1 MKLTYITL
9 FFFSIV
15 LLRAANPS
23 ADNRPQE
30 ELSYLSIASQI
41 IATPERAM
49 ILADSAKKL
58 GLIPEYRAQIIHS
71 RAYTRLKEDKK
82 ALEYALAAFHTDSVQ
97 NNPNV
102 YMYVCQLLANCYI
115 ELSRQSEAIEYAT
128 KAIHIAHD
136 QNNKPQETRAMI
148 TISRA
153 QRELA
158 QNDKALATLDQ
169 AIKLLDG
176 SADPKDLL
184 MLVSLYTEKLQIL
197 MIQKKCDETINTGKK
212 TEVLIENMKRTGDM
226 PETRADM
233 QLSYVYSLLCEAYQL
248 VGKEQTASSYYQKF
262 LSTKFARNPQGRT
275 GADHYLL
282 LIKDYK
288 QVIHNTL
295 ERERLTPAQD
305 TINKDYTV
313 ILDKLKNAY
322 FLMGDYKTAL
332 QYSDRLSNI
341 RKELYARDKENAAME
356 LAIAYET
363 NEKETKII
371 KQEMELKQRNTFLGA
386 SLGIIIL
393 LILLL
398 WITYQNSQV
407 IKRKNKITVNQVNQL
422 LSYKNELLA
431 IKERNKETELSHQEK
446 LPKSENKTQTDPDQ
460 PVDQDSFILLEEKM
474 HKEKLYLKSDLT
486 REEILKQLRM
496 DKNRFA
502 RMIQSN
508 TGDNYTNYIG
518 NLRLEHSIRQMK
530 QYPHYTLEA
539 IALDSGLGN
548 VRALHRLFQ
557 NKIGMTPTEYKKA
570 LQVN

>member
-30 ELSYLSIASQI
+30 KLSYQSIFNQI
-41 IATPERAM
+41 IATPEKA
-49 ILADSAKKL
+49 INLADSAENL
-58 GLIPEYRAQIIHS
+58 RIIPEYKAHIIRS
-71 RAYTRLKEDKK
+71 RAYARLKNEKK

-97 NNPNV
+97 NDSTA
-102 YMYVCQLLANCYI
+102 YMNVCQILSNCYI
-115 ELSRQSEAIEYAT
+115 ELSRQNEAIEYAT
-128 KAIHIAHD
+128 KAIQIARS
-136 QNNKPQETRAMI
+136 QGNKSVEATSMI
-148 TISRA
+148 SISRA
-153 QRELA
+153 QNELA
-158 QNDKALATLDQ
+158 QKDKAIETLDQ
-169 AIKLLDG
+169 AIELLQG
-176 SADPKDLL
+176 TTDPEDKRTLI
-184 MLVSLYTEKLQIL
+184 SLYMEKLRNI
-197 MIQKKCDETINTGKK
+197 MIQEKNEEAINTGK
-212 TEVLIENMKRTGDM
+212 EVEALLEKMEQTGDM
-226 PETRADM
+226 QETRVDM
-233 QLSYVYSLLCEAYQL
+233 HLGYLYSFLCEAYQL
-248 VGKEQTASSYYQKF
+248 IGEEQAAASYYQKF
-262 LSTKFARNPQGRT
+262 LTTKFAQKPQGRT
-275 GADHYLL
+275 RADPYLL
-282 LIKDYK
+282 LIKHYK

-313 ILDKLKNAY
+313 MLAKLKNTY
-322 FLMGDYKTAL
+322 SLMGDYKTAL

-398 WITYQNSQV
+398 WISYRNSKV

-422 LSYKNELLA
+422 LAYKNELLA
-431 IKERNKETELSHQEK
+431 IKERDKEAELSHQEE
-446 LPKSENKTQTDPDQ
+446 LPKSDSKTQTDPDQ
-460 PVDQDSFILLEEKM
+460 PIDQDSFILLEEIM

-486 REEILKQLRM
+486 REDVLKRLHM

-518 NLRLEHSIRQMK
+518 NLRMEHSIQLMK
-530 QYPHYTLEA
+530 QYPYYNLEA

-548 VRALHRLFQ
+548 VRALHRLFK

-570 LQVN
+570 LHVN

>member
-30 ELSYLSIASQI
+30 KLSYQSIFNQI
-41 IATPERAM
+41 IATPEKA
-49 ILADSAKKL
+49 INLADSAENL
-58 GLIPEYRAQIIHS
+58 RIIPEYKAHIIRS
-71 RAYTRLKEDKK
+71 RAYARLKNEKK

-97 NNPNV
+97 NDSTA
-102 YMYVCQLLANCYI
+102 YMNVCQILSNCYI
-115 ELSRQSEAIEYAT
+115 ELSRQNEAIEYAT
-128 KAIHIAHD
+128 KAIQIARS
-136 QNNKPQETRAMI
+136 QGNKSVEATSMI
-148 TISRA
+148 SISRA
-153 QRELA
+153 QNELA
-158 QNDKALATLDQ
+158 QKDKAIETLDQ
-169 AIKLLDG
+169 AIELLQ
-176 SADPKDLL
+176 STTDPEDKRTLI
-184 MLVSLYTEKLQIL
+184 SLYMEKLRNI
-197 MIQKKCDETINTGKK
+197 MIQEKNEEAINTGK
-212 TEVLIENMKRTGDM
+212 EVEALLEKMEQTGDM
-226 PETRADM
+226 QETRVDM
-233 QLSYVYSLLCEAYQL
+233 HLGYLYS
-248 VGKEQTASSYYQKF
+248 F
-262 LSTKFARNPQGRT
+262 LTTKFAQKPQGRT
-275 GADHYLL
+275 RADPYLL

-313 ILDKLKNAY
+313 MLAKLKNTY
-322 FLMGDYKTAL
+322 SLMGDYKTAL

-398 WITYQNSQV
+398 WISYRNSKV

-422 LSYKNELLA
+422 LAYKNELLA
-431 IKERNKETELSHQEK
+431 IKERDKEAELSHQEE
-446 LPKSENKTQTDPDQ
+446 LPKSDSKTQTDPDQ
-460 PVDQDSFILLEEKM
+460 PIDQDSFILLEEIM

-486 REEILKQLRM
+486 REDVLKRLHM

-518 NLRLEHSIRQMK
+518 NLRMEHSIQLMK
-530 QYPHYTLEA
+530 QYPYYNLEA

-548 VRALHRLFQ
+548 VRALHRLFK

-570 LQVN
+570 LHVN

>member
-97 NNPNV
+97 NNSNV

-169 AIKLLDG
+169 AIELLDG

-197 MIQKKCDETINTGKK
+197 MIQKKCDEAINTGKK

-262 LSTKFARNPQGRT
+262 LSTEFARNPQGRT

-288 QVIHNTL
+288 QVIYNTL

-313 ILDKLKNAY
+313 ILDKLKDAY

-398 WITYQNSQV
+398 WITYRNSQV

-422 LSYKNELLA
+422 LAYKNELLA
-431 IKERNKETELSHQEK
+431 IKERDKEAELSRQEK
-446 LPKSENKTQTDPDQ
+446 LPKLDKKPQLDPDQ
-460 PVDQDSFILLEEKM
+460 PIDQDTFILLEEIM

-486 REEILKQLRM
+486 REEVLKRLRM
-496 DKNRFA
+496 DKNRFS

-518 NLRLEHSIRQMK
+518 NLRMEHSIQLMK
-530 QYPHYTLEA
+530 QYPYYTLEA

-570 LQVN
+570 LHVN

>member
-169 AIKLLDG
+169 AIELLDG

-197 MIQKKCDETINTGKK
+197 MIQKKCDEAINTGKK

-288 QVIHNTL
+288 QVIYNTL

-313 ILDKLKNAY
+313 ILDKLKDAY

-398 WITYQNSQV
+398 WITYRNSQV

-431 IKERNKETELSHQEK
+431 IKGRNKETELSHQEK

>member
-169 AIKLLDG
+169 AIELLDG

-197 MIQKKCDETINTGKK
+197 MIQKKCDEAINTGKK

-288 QVIHNTL
+288 QVIYNTL

-313 ILDKLKNAY
+313 ILDKLKDAY

-398 WITYQNSQV
+398 WITYRNSQV